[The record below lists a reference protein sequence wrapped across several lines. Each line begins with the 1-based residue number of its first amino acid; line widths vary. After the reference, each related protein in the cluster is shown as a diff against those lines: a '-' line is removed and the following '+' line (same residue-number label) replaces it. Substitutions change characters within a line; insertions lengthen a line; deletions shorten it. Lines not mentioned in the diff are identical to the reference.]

1 MDKVDIRDIKG
12 MENERRLN
20 HLVDLVEKTTRT
32 QRHLEEHSDIS
43 SPENIEHTKQL
54 QKERVNQIENLKN
67 IIAYGDN
74 NSKEE
79 HLKNTEKRF
88 LYAEGYLNH
97 NADHMDEQTYKNTI
111 EKQEHRKEQLD
122 SYK

>member
-1 MDKVDIRDIKG
+1 MDRGDMDHKG
-12 MENERRLN
+12 KENERRID
-20 HLVDLVEKTTRT
+20 HLVNLVEKTTRT

-43 SPENIEHTKQL
+43 SPENIEHARRL
-54 QKERVNQIENLKN
+54 QKERKDEIENLKN

-74 NSKEE
+74 NSKKE
-79 HLKNTEKRF
+79 HMKNTEKRF
-88 LYAEGYLNH
+88 LYTEGYLNH
-97 NADHMDEQTYKNTI
+97 NADHMDEQTFKNTM